1 MKKILKTYSYLIQP
15 TIYKI
20 VTRVFLGTTFALL
33 WNFLISKNQTYIMAE
48 RSFFFVGVVLLAMAW
63 FNYLRL
69 DGFSVIKI
77 KKDKKR
83 KNKPEHQSK
92 STIDFVDEEVTIHEL
107 EKKDEI
113 ITAMIANAFTG
124 LCFLIPSAIISF
136 KI

>member
-92 STIDFVDEEVTIHEL
+92 SPLPMTVSPPRIDVPE
-107 EKKDEI
+107 
-113 ITAMIANAFTG
+113 
-124 LCFLIPSAIISF
+124 
-136 KI
+136 